1 MANTE
6 NLKSVRTVEEA
17 RELGRKGGIKS
28 GEVRREKKLL
38 RSLLEEALLKETKTG
53 NNAVDITNAIIKKAK
68 KGNVKA
74 YEVIRDTIG
83 EKPKENIGF
92 EVNPETT
99 KILSSINKQLG
110 DKK

>member
-38 RSLLEEALLKETKTG
+38 KSLLEEALLKETKTG

-74 YEVIRDTIG
+74 YEVIRDTLG

-92 EVNPETT
+92 EVNPEAT